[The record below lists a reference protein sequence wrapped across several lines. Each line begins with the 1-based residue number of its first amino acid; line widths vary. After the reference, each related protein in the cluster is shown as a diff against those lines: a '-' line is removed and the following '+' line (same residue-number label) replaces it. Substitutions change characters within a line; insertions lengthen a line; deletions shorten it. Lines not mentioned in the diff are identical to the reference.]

1 MKRLKNNKIF
11 IILTFIAMFI
21 FGLFFLM
28 DINANFDEFTEQDI
42 LKGNIM
48 QYSQYLGIDELTAY
62 FEKQGVTPI
71 QESVEIDHGIAPYY
85 LFAPLLLIKYISP
98 HYVSILWH
106 LYTYIIYF
114 IGVIYFYKLIKYL
127 FKKENVAIIS
137 TLLYFISPR
146 ILIDSLHNNKDIV
159 FMSILIIMIYLGVK
173 FIKERDLKNS
183 IAFALV
189 SGIEC
194 NIKILG
200 FYFLFI
206 IGMSYIIRMFIDKK
220 FTRSN
225 FLIGLLTA
233 VLSLV
238 MFAITTPAIWGNIPN
253 YIEYCL
259 DNSVNF
265 RATTNVLFEGNLYN
279 KLYNPLPWYYIPKY
293 MLMTLPIIVI
303 VLFVFS
309 VFRVIANNIRRR
321 NTTNL
326 YYINT
331 ISLIYLIPLLICIIS
346 RPNLYNGWR
355 HFYFLYGGV
364 MILVSYII
372 YYFCSSKN
380 KKIVIT
386 IYVLAGLSISASV
399 LSLIKYGVGNTC
411 YFNALFNNNISSNY
425 ELDYYGVTTKK
436 AIEGFLE
443 SDLEYDKGHKIYLY
457 GEGFNIRVISDY
469 LRSANFKSQQH
480 LILIDEE
487 TYKNRIS
494 RQEPVYLVCN
504 TLYSKNDTLKYNI
517 IYNYK
522 YRNNSIIKFY
532 RV

>member
-1 MKRLKNNKIF
+1 
-11 IILTFIAMFI
+11 
-21 FGLFFLM
+21 
-28 DINANFDEFTEQDI
+28 
-42 LKGNIM
+42 
-48 QYSQYLGIDELTAY
+48 
-62 FEKQGVTPI
+62 
-71 QESVEIDHGIAPYY
+71 
-85 LFAPLLLIKYISP
+85 
-98 HYVSILWH
+98 
-106 LYTYIIYF
+106 
-114 IGVIYFYKLIKYL
+114 
-127 FKKENVAIIS
+127 
-137 TLLYFISPR
+137 
-146 ILIDSLHNNKDIV
+146 
-159 FMSILIIMIYLGVK
+159 
-173 FIKERDLKNS
+173 
-183 IAFALV
+183 
-189 SGIEC
+189 
-194 NIKILG
+194 
-200 FYFLFI
+200 
-206 IGMSYIIRMFIDKK
+206 MFIDKK

-238 MFAITTPAIWGNIPN
+238 MFAITTPAIWGNILN

-443 SDLEYDKGHKIYLY
+443 SDLEYDKDHKIYLY